1 MYAPSDLADFSEFPY
16 LGRRRHMVGGMESEL
31 AKLVISAF
39 TELKSQNETVLKNQ
53 EKILEK
59 LDEVQN
65 SLQSLGQ
72 KLDEQILRDARAGMR
87 HLIDGINSGIT
98 KVRDSEFQLARQKFT
113 ALIELN
119 PNGITHGTSGQID
132 NKILIGF
139 GYYGSFHYFNLQGDK
154 RSAAIQV
161 YECVEK
167 WSEWGG
173 SLFALQMFSHKFF
186 SKNYLQI
193 IERLF
198 QQISEI
204 QVNSGNVKEEMGT
217 LGSVASGVT
226 GGGVILGLGAIS
238 GILGPGAG
246 VGALLAAGPVGWGI
260 LGVGVVSA
268 GIVGNMFP
276 KKQKQ
281 AEISVSDKAK
291 YERLTKELEAI
302 NTELYEECKRR
313 KRMLQNTT
321 LDNLLGVG
329 MKAYVLPFTVEVEN
343 VLKQPNLR
351 ISNND
356 KVTLEREVRQ
366 LANAANQKSPS
377 QAEVALFNVGNV
389 LRGLSGVV
397 EEFSNLLDK
406 WNGLTEQ
413 LSKSGLLRQ

>member
-1 MYAPSDLADFSEFPY
+1 MLA
-16 LGRRRHMVGGMESEL
+16 GMELEL
-31 AKLVISAF
+31 AKLVISTF

-53 EKILEK
+53 KKILEK
-59 LDEVQN
+59 LDEVQE

-98 KVRDSEFQLARQKFT
+98 KIRDSEFQLARQKFT

-119 PNGITHGTSGQID
+119 PNETTEGTSGQID

-173 SLFALQMFSHKFF
+173 SLFALQMFSPNFF
-186 SKNYLQI
+186 SKNYAQV
-193 IERLF
+193 IERLI
-198 QQISEI
+198 QQISEV
-204 QVNSGNVKEEMGT
+204 QVSSGNAEQEMGT
-217 LGSVASGVT
+217 LGSIVGGTTAVGVAGGLASVAGISLGAT
-226 GGGVILGLGAIS
+226 GLGL
-238 GILGPGAG
+238 LF
-246 VGALLAAGPVGWGI
+246 AGPVGWGI
-260 LGVGVVSA
+260 FSVLAGVVSGA
-268 GIVGNMFP
+268 IVGDMFP

-281 AEISVSDKAK
+281 VEINAIDKAK
-291 YERLTKELEAI
+291 YEQLVKDLKAI
-302 NTELYEECKRR
+302 NTELYEECKSR

-321 LDNLLGVG
+321 LDNLLGIG
-329 MKAYVLPFTVEVEN
+329 MKAYVVTFTVEVEN
-343 VLKQPNLR
+343 VLKRPSLK
-351 ISNND
+351 IYNND
-356 KVTLEREVRQ
+356 KVTLEREIRQ
-366 LANAANQKSPS
+366 LASEIRQLASAANQRSAS
-377 QAEVALFNVGNV
+377 QAEVALFKVGNL

-406 WNGLTEQ
+406 WNGVAEQ